1 MQLTFALLCLSRS
14 RTFRIFS
21 NKSFRV
27 RFCGLGFE
35 FKKNSSV
42 HSCMVKLSSGDNKSN
57 SLWILCVL
65 LKREEKESFVRWHNA
80 ILSLNS
86 SNLQTKYFVNCGNLV
101 ITWRLNKMGHL
112 RTER

>member
-1 MQLTFALLCLSRS
+1 M
-14 RTFRIFS
+14 
-21 NKSFRV
+21 
-27 RFCGLGFE
+27 GFE
-35 FKKNSSV
+35 LKKKKKKSSV

-86 SNLQTKYFVNCGNLV
+86 SNLQAEYFVNCGNLV

-112 RTER
+112 GAER

>member
-1 MQLTFALLCLSRS
+1 MNIYPAFVFQEAEPLEYSLAKVLQCISVVWVL
-14 RTFRIFS
+14 
-21 NKSFRV
+21 NK
-27 RFCGLGFE
+27 
-35 FKKNSSV
+35 KKKKSSV

-65 LKREEKESFVRWHNA
+65 LKREEKESFVHWHNA

-101 ITWRLNKMGHL
+101 IT
-112 RTER
+112 